1 MLRWMI
7 RMTLIC
13 VKLENPSLTG
23 EDMDKSKVPRF
34 YGPPCIPK
42 FGQFCLQ
49 ICSYPERIWLIS
61 SYQTPFTL
69 SLRIELFIHIHSAI
83 KF

>member
-1 MLRWMI
+1 MI

-49 ICSYPERIWLIS
+49 ICSYPERIWL
-61 SYQTPFTL
+61 
-69 SLRIELFIHIHSAI
+69 
-83 KF
+83 